1 MIVNYII
8 RGDEVL
14 KRIFKSFTFWLIVI
28 SLFGILLHQ
37 IGQDSKSIVLIGF
50 NPILK
55 TLSYSDAVREF
66 MNSGFAVKCETIA
79 GEISIYWY
87 IGSVITLAFYGF
99 ILDLLK
105 CFIVKINKRRCRR
118 GSFRKNRDFS

>member
-1 MIVNYII
+1 M
-8 RGDEVL
+8 

-55 TLSYSDAVREF
+55 TLSNNDVAREF
-66 MNSGFAVKCETIA
+66 MNLGFAVKCDTIA

-87 IGSVITLAFYGF
+87 IGSVITMAFYGF
-99 ILDLLK
+99 ILDLIK
-105 CFIVKINKRRCRR
+105 CLIIRISKR
-118 GSFRKNRDFS
+118 KV

>member
-1 MIVNYII
+1 M
-8 RGDEVL
+8 L
-14 KRIFKSFTFWLIVI
+14 KRIFKSFTFWFIVI

-55 TLSYSDAVREF
+55 TLSYSDAAREF
-66 MNSGFAVKCETIA
+66 MNLGFAIKCETIA

-87 IGSVITLAFYGF
+87 IGSVITMASYGF
-99 ILDLLK
+99 ILDLIK
-105 CFIVKINKRRCRR
+105 CFVVKINKRRR
-118 GSFRKNRDFS
+118 GSYRKNRDFS